1 MKTST
6 KTVISINNISKVYE
20 GPPPVRALDGVSLE
34 IKEGDFVSIV
44 GQSGSGKSTF
54 LNMIGLLDSITD
66 GSIEIEGK
74 DVSELSDNE
83 LSKFRGEKIGFIFQS
98 FFLLPGLTAQ
108 ENVAEGLLYQG
119 ISRSERL
126 EKAKEVLEQVGL
138 GDRLTHLPKELSGGQ
153 QQRVAIARAL
163 VQDPAFVLADEPTG
177 NLDKESGINILNILK
192 DLNNQGKTVIMITHN
207 QEHASMFKKVIEL
220 VDRKNSELMKR
231 NRLKIKDLFFVAL
244 YGVRARKG
252 RATLTSIGIGIG
264 IAAIVAVSGIS
275 ASGRADLLFNTR
287 VTWYKFG

>member
-1 MKTST
+1 MKTDT

-20 GPPPVRALDGVSLE
+20 GPPPVKALDGVSLNV
-34 IKEGDFVSIV
+34 KEGDLVAIV
-44 GQSGSGKSTF
+44 GQSGSGKSTL
-54 LNMIGLLDSITD
+54 LNMIGLLDSVSG

-74 DVSELSDNE
+74 DISDLTDNE

-98 FFLLPGLTAQ
+98 CFLLPGLTAQ

-126 EKAKEVLEQVGL
+126 EKAGEVLEQVGL
-138 GDRLTHLPKELSGGQ
+138 GDRLSHLPKELSGGQ

-192 DLNNQGKTVIMITHN
+192 ELNNQGKTVIMITHN
-207 QEHASMFKKVIEL
+207 QEHANMFKKVIEL
-220 VDRKNSELMKR
+220 VDE
-231 NRLKIKDLFFVAL
+231 KIV
-244 YGVRARKG
+244 
-252 RATLTSIGIGIG
+252 
-264 IAAIVAVSGIS
+264 
-275 ASGRADLLFNTR
+275 
-287 VTWYKFG
+287 

>member
-1 MKTST
+1 MKSKQ
-6 KTVISINNISKVYE
+6 KTVIALKNISKIYE
-20 GPPPVRALDGVSLE
+20 GPPQVKAIDELSLE
-34 IKEGDFVSIV
+34 IQEGDLVSIV
-44 GQSGSGKSTF
+44 GQSGSGKSTL
-54 LNMIGLLDSITD
+54 LNMIGLLDTVTE
-66 GSIEIEGK
+66 GTVEIEGQ
-74 DVSELSDNE
+74 DISSLSDNE

-220 VDRKNSELMKR
+220 VDG
-231 NRLKIKDLFFVAL
+231 KIV
-244 YGVRARKG
+244 
-252 RATLTSIGIGIG
+252 
-264 IAAIVAVSGIS
+264 
-275 ASGRADLLFNTR
+275 NQ
-287 VTWYKFG
+287 

>member
-1 MKTST
+1 MKTDT

-20 GPPPVRALDGVSLE
+20 GPPPVKALDGVSLNV
-34 IKEGDFVSIV
+34 KEGDLVAIV
-44 GQSGSGKSTF
+44 GQSGSGKSTL
-54 LNMIGLLDSITD
+54 LNMIGLLDSVSG

-74 DVSELSDNE
+74 DTSDLTDNE

-126 EKAKEVLEQVGL
+126 EKAGEVLEQVGL
-138 GDRLTHLPKELSGGQ
+138 GDRLSHLPKELSGGQ

-192 DLNNQGKTVIMITHN
+192 ELNDQGKTVIMITHN
-207 QEHASMFKKVIEL
+207 QEHANMFKKVIEL
-220 VDRKNSELMKR
+220 VDGKIVKNEKKKTK
-231 NRLKIKDLFFVAL
+231 N
-244 YGVRARKG
+244 
-252 RATLTSIGIGIG
+252 
-264 IAAIVAVSGIS
+264 
-275 ASGRADLLFNTR
+275 
-287 VTWYKFG
+287 

>member
-1 MKTST
+1 MKTDT
-6 KTVISINNISKVYE
+6 KTVISINDISKVYE
-20 GPPPVRALDGVSLE
+20 GPPPVKALDGVSLNVN
-34 IKEGDFVSIV
+34 EGDLVAIV
-44 GQSGSGKSTF
+44 GQSGSGKSTL
-54 LNMIGLLDSITD
+54 LNMIGLLDSVSG

-74 DVSELSDNE
+74 DISDLTDNE

-126 EKAKEVLEQVGL
+126 EKAGEVLEQVGL
-138 GDRLTHLPKELSGGQ
+138 GDRLSHLPKELSGGQ

-192 DLNNQGKTVIMITHN
+192 ELNNQGKTVIMITHN
-207 QEHASMFKKVIEL
+207 QEHANMFKKVIEL
-220 VDRKNSELMKR
+220 VDG
-231 NRLKIKDLFFVAL
+231 KIV
-244 YGVRARKG
+244 
-252 RATLTSIGIGIG
+252 
-264 IAAIVAVSGIS
+264 
-275 ASGRADLLFNTR
+275 
-287 VTWYKFG
+287 

>member
-1 MKTST
+1 MKTDT
-6 KTVISINNISKVYE
+6 RTVISINDISKVYE
-20 GPPPVRALDGVSLE
+20 GPPPVKALDGVSLNV
-34 IKEGDFVSIV
+34 KEGDLVAIV
-44 GQSGSGKSTF
+44 GQSGSGKSTL
-54 LNMIGLLDSITD
+54 LNMIGLLDSVTD

-74 DVSELSDNE
+74 DISDLTDNE

-126 EKAKEVLEQVGL
+126 EKAGDVLEQVGL
-138 GDRLTHLPKELSGGQ
+138 GDRLSHLPKELSGGQ

-192 DLNNQGKTVIMITHN
+192 ELNNQGKTVIMITHN
-207 QEHASMFKKVIEL
+207 QEHANMFKKVIEL
-220 VDRKNSELMKR
+220 VDG
-231 NRLKIKDLFFVAL
+231 KIV
-244 YGVRARKG
+244 
-252 RATLTSIGIGIG
+252 
-264 IAAIVAVSGIS
+264 
-275 ASGRADLLFNTR
+275 
-287 VTWYKFG
+287 

>member
-1 MKTST
+1 MKTDT
-6 KTVISINNISKVYE
+6 KTVISINDISKVYE
-20 GPPPVRALDGVSLE
+20 GPPPVKALDGVSLNV
-34 IKEGDFVSIV
+34 KEGDLVAIV
-44 GQSGSGKSTF
+44 GQSGSGKSTL
-54 LNMIGLLDSITD
+54 LNMIGLLDSVTD

-74 DVSELSDNE
+74 DISDLTDNE

-119 ISRSERL
+119 ISRLERL
-126 EKAKEVLEQVGL
+126 EKAGDVLEQVGL
-138 GDRLTHLPKELSGGQ
+138 GDRLSHLPKELSGGQ

-207 QEHASMFKKVIEL
+207 QEHANMFKKVIEL
-220 VDRKNSELMKR
+220 VDGKIVKNEKKKTK
-231 NRLKIKDLFFVAL
+231 N
-244 YGVRARKG
+244 
-252 RATLTSIGIGIG
+252 
-264 IAAIVAVSGIS
+264 
-275 ASGRADLLFNTR
+275 
-287 VTWYKFG
+287 

>member
-1 MKTST
+1 MKTDT

-20 GPPPVRALDGVSLE
+20 GPPPVKALDGVSLNV
-34 IKEGDFVSIV
+34 KEGDLVAIV
-44 GQSGSGKSTF
+44 GQSGSGKSTL
-54 LNMIGLLDSITD
+54 LNMIGLLDSVSG

-74 DVSELSDNE
+74 DTSDLTDNE

-126 EKAKEVLEQVGL
+126 EKAGEVLQQVGL
-138 GDRLTHLPKELSGGQ
+138 GDRLSHLPKELSGGQ

-192 DLNNQGKTVIMITHN
+192 ELNNQGKTVIMITHN
-207 QEHASMFKKVIEL
+207 QEHANMFKKVIEL
-220 VDRKNSELMKR
+220 VDG
-231 NRLKIKDLFFVAL
+231 KIV
-244 YGVRARKG
+244 
-252 RATLTSIGIGIG
+252 
-264 IAAIVAVSGIS
+264 
-275 ASGRADLLFNTR
+275 
-287 VTWYKFG
+287 

>member
-1 MKTST
+1 MKTDT
-6 KTVISINNISKVYE
+6 KTVISINDISKVYE
-20 GPPPVRALDGVSLE
+20 GPPPVKALDGVSLNV
-34 IKEGDFVSIV
+34 KEGDLVAIV
-44 GQSGSGKSTF
+44 GQSGSGKSTL
-54 LNMIGLLDSITD
+54 LNMIGLLDSVTD

-74 DVSELSDNE
+74 DISDLTDNE

-126 EKAKEVLEQVGL
+126 EKAEEVLEQVGL
-138 GDRLTHLPKELSGGQ
+138 GDRLSHLPKELSGGQ

-192 DLNNQGKTVIMITHN
+192 ELKNQGKTVIMITHN
-207 QEHASMFKKVIEL
+207 QEHANMFKKVIEL
-220 VDRKNSELMKR
+220 VDGKIVKNEKKKTK
-231 NRLKIKDLFFVAL
+231 N
-244 YGVRARKG
+244 
-252 RATLTSIGIGIG
+252 
-264 IAAIVAVSGIS
+264 
-275 ASGRADLLFNTR
+275 
-287 VTWYKFG
+287 

>member
-1 MKTST
+1 MKTDT

-20 GPPPVRALDGVSLE
+20 GPPPVKALDGVSLNV
-34 IKEGDFVSIV
+34 KEGDLVAIV
-44 GQSGSGKSTF
+44 GQSGSGKSTL
-54 LNMIGLLDSITD
+54 LNMIGLLDSVSG

-74 DVSELSDNE
+74 DISDLTDNE

-126 EKAKEVLEQVGL
+126 EKAGEVLEQVGL
-138 GDRLTHLPKELSGGQ
+138 GDRLSHLPKELSGGQ
-153 QQRVAIARAL
+153 QQRVAIAREL

-192 DLNNQGKTVIMITHN
+192 ELNNQGKTVIMITHN
-207 QEHASMFKKVIEL
+207 QEHANMFKKVIEL
-220 VDRKNSELMKR
+220 VDG
-231 NRLKIKDLFFVAL
+231 KIV
-244 YGVRARKG
+244 
-252 RATLTSIGIGIG
+252 
-264 IAAIVAVSGIS
+264 
-275 ASGRADLLFNTR
+275 
-287 VTWYKFG
+287 

>member
-1 MKTST
+1 MKTDT

-20 GPPPVRALDGVSLE
+20 GPPPVKALDGVSLNV
-34 IKEGDFVSIV
+34 KEGDLVAIV
-44 GQSGSGKSTF
+44 GQSGSGKSTL
-54 LNMIGLLDSITD
+54 LNMIGLLDSVSG

-74 DVSELSDNE
+74 DISELTDNE

-126 EKAKEVLEQVGL
+126 EKAGEVLEQVGL
-138 GDRLTHLPKELSGGQ
+138 GDRLSHLPKELSGGQ

-192 DLNNQGKTVIMITHN
+192 ELNNQGKTVIMITHN
-207 QEHASMFKKVIEL
+207 QEHANMFKKVIEL
-220 VDRKNSELMKR
+220 VDG
-231 NRLKIKDLFFVAL
+231 KIV
-244 YGVRARKG
+244 
-252 RATLTSIGIGIG
+252 
-264 IAAIVAVSGIS
+264 
-275 ASGRADLLFNTR
+275 
-287 VTWYKFG
+287 